1 MDASALVAALEAT
14 WSAIQLQHPDVPDV
28 VVTLGAGSIGVP
40 AGALKLGHF
49 AAERWVSNESK
60 DPVGLAELFV
70 GGEGLRRGAEPV
82 LATLLHEAAHGV
94 AHVRGIKD
102 TSRQGRYHN
111 TRFKVL
117 GEELGLTITQAPTIG
132 WASTELAPGTAIE
145 YVDEIAALA
154 SAIVG
159 FRDTEG
165 TAPAGSTG
173 GGKGGTAG
181 GHDGVGGGSRRPKN
195 GLVLVCECSPGRRI
209 RASSAAVE
217 CGPIVC
223 GVCSADFI
231 ESSVA

>member
-1 MDASALVAALEAT
+1 MDASALVAALETT

-60 DPVGLAELFV
+60 DLVGLAELFV

-111 TRFKVL
+111 TRFKLL
-117 GEELGLTITQAPTIG
+117 GEELGLTIAQAPTIG
-132 WASTELAPGTAIE
+132 WSSTELAPGTAVE
-145 YVDEIAALA
+145 YVDEIEALA
-154 SAIVG
+154 SAIVA
-159 FRDTEG
+159 FRNTEG
-165 TAPAGSTG
+165 AATVGPTG
-173 GGKGGTAG
+173 GGKRGPSG
-181 GHDGVGGGSRRPKN
+181 GGGSRRPKN

-209 RASSAAVE
+209 RASAAVVE
-217 CGPIVC
+217 RGPIVC
-223 GVCSADFI
+223 GVCSADFV
-231 ESSVA
+231 ESSAA

>member
-14 WSAIQLQHPDVPDV
+14 WSAIQLRHPDVPDV

-49 AAERWVSNESK
+49 AAERWVSNENK
-60 DPVGLAELFV
+60 DPVGQAELFV

-94 AHVRGIKD
+94 AHARGIKD

-111 TRFKVL
+111 TRFKLL

-132 WASTELAPGTAIE
+132 WSSTELAPGTADE
-145 YVDEIAALA
+145 YAEEIAALS
-154 SAIVG
+154 SAIVA
-159 FRDTEG
+159 FRNTEG
-165 TAPAGSTG
+165 AVPVGPTG
-173 GGKGGTAG
+173 GGK
-181 GHDGVGGGSRRPKN
+181 DGPTGGGRGIGAKRPKN

-209 RASSAAVE
+209 RASAAVVE
-217 CGPIVC
+217 RGSIVC
-223 GVCSADFI
+223 GVCSADFV
-231 ESSVA
+231 EASAA